1 MKTCGCYIW
10 PMQPIIALFDIDGTL
25 LRAGGAG
32 RRSVE
37 LALGEVLDRLECDVS
52 LESVEFAGRTDPW
65 IVRTALTQYGVTAD
79 DGLIHEVLRRYVTHL
94 PRELQL
100 AAAFEVLPGV
110 LSLLA
115 ELSARDDVLLGLGTG
130 NTEPA
135 AYAKLARGG
144 LDSFFSFGGFG
155 SDHTDRAELLRAGL
169 ERGLERTGARRP
181 LRGREH
187 RRLRWSR
194 IGSRRRDGRRIG
206 PERGGG
212 AVRFRTKRDRL
223 VEELQHVFGR
233 SPDDGASSAE
243 NDRSLDEDRVFD
255 HRGDELCAG
264 QPLIAE

>member
-1 MKTCGCYIW
+1 
-10 PMQPIIALFDIDGTL
+10 MQPIIALFDIDGTL

-94 PRELQL
+94 PRELEL

-169 ERGLERTGARRP
+169 ERGLERTGARR
-181 LRGREH
+181 GRA
-187 RRLRWSR
+187 RVVV
-194 IGSRRRDGRRIG
+194 IGDTPYDVAAAQAIGAHCVAVSTGGYDGLALEAAG
-206 PERGGG
+206 ATVVVSDLSAA
-212 AVRFRTKRDRL
+212 AVRSTF
-223 VEELQHVFGR
+223 ER
-233 SPDDGASSAE
+233 SAIG
-243 NDRSLDEDRVFD
+243 
-255 HRGDELCAG
+255 
-264 QPLIAE
+264 